1 MMTRFHCAALVVLL
15 VALAPACGGDD
26 EASPD
31 ANLTPDA
38 RPPRG
43 TFSLEWTITQGG
55 DPATCADVNGS
66 QVVISFIKQGTAGG
80 DNAVINC
87 TAGSGVS
94 QEINVGTYD
103 LDIDL
108 VDTSIQSVL
117 DSPIMVNGVEITE
130 NGETALDPVVFE
142 VP

>member
-1 MMTRFHCAALVVLL
+1 MIRFHCAALFLL

-55 DPATCADVNGS
+55 DAATCADVGAS
-66 QVVISFIKQGTAGG
+66 QVTVEWIEQGAGAG
-80 DNAVINC
+80 NADTFNC
-87 TAGSGVS
+87 SAGNATTI
-94 QEINVGTYD
+94 QINVATYD
-103 LDIDL
+103 VSIDL
-108 VDTSIQSVL
+108 L
-117 DSPIMVNGVEITE
+117 DSSLQSLLDAKITQNGVEVTE
-130 NGETALDPVVFE
+130 NGDTALDPITFE
-142 VP
+142 L